1 MQSPAKT
8 NIFNFANFLSLS
20 RVFLVIPFISILEQH
35 SLTNT
40 AESALKVFGMI
51 FLIVLTDVLDG
62 YVARKMN
69 SVSNFGKLLDPI
81 ADKICL
87 VIVMTF
93 LIFNK
98 GLPFLL
104 FFILLSIRDVYI
116 IIIGLY
122 LIHVQNTVFQAN
134 RSGKYFMAI
143 TTLMMTLFVF
153 ESTYSIISITICW
166 FFYILSLIF
175 MVISGYEYHY
185 RYIKYF
191 NRIKE

>member
-1 MQSPAKT
+1 MQSPAKA

-20 RVFLVIPFISILEQH
+20 RIFLAIPFIFILEEH
-35 SLTNT
+35 SMVHTN
-40 AESALKVFGMI
+40 ESAFKVFVLI
-51 FLIVLTDVLDG
+51 FLIILSDVLDG
-62 YVARKMN
+62 YSARKMN
-69 SVSNFGKLLDPI
+69 TVSNFGKLLDPI

-87 VIVMTF
+87 IIVMTF
-93 LIFNK
+93 LVFNQ

-134 RSGKYFMAI
+134 KSGKYFMAV
-143 TTLMMTLFVF
+143 TSLMMTFF
-153 ESTYSIISITICW
+153 IFQQTYGIPINLCW
-166 FFYILSLIF
+166 FFYIVSLIL

-191 NRIKE
+191 NRLK